1 MFMNNSVVIQKPE
14 KITIFGL
21 AGTGK
26 STTAKILAEKL
37 GYVYMSGGNLYR
49 QMAQD
54 HNMSLNEFEILANNN
69 DQYDIELDTKTK
81 EYGKN
86 NKKYILE
93 SRLGWY
99 SVPDSFKVALVC
111 DFNTRIDRVAKRENK
126 TKEIAIQETNH
137 REDIINEK
145 YKKLY
150 GLDDISNKNNFDLVI
165 DTKENDI
172 DSVVNC
178 ILEAYTIW
186 RNAV

>member
-1 MFMNNSVVIQKPE
+1 MNNSAVVEKPE
-14 KITIFGL
+14 KITIFGM

-26 STTAKILAEKL
+26 STTAKILADKL

-54 HNMSLNEFEILANNN
+54 HNMSLNEFEILTNNN

-86 NKKYILE
+86 NDKYVLE

-111 DFNTRIDRVAKRENK
+111 DFDTRTNRIAERENK
-126 TKEIAIQETNH
+126 DIAVAQNETNH
-137 REDIINEK
+137 REEIINEK

-150 GLDDISNKNNFDLVI
+150 GLEHISNPENFNLVI

-172 DSVVNC
+172 ESVVNS

-186 RNAV
+186 RSSF